1 MMMLMLMMMVSVIP
15 VLPAKAAETAKETVQ
30 EASGEYIAT
39 GDVYMRVGMGNT
51 KDVVTV
57 VPKGGVIVVTEDSGL
72 GWYQAVYKDAKG
84 KEYQGYVSGAYF
96 QKAGEAETTP
106 KPDSSDAG
114 KKAEKYVV
122 INNINMREGMGT
134 AYALVIK
141 IPKNKTVEVT
151 DTSNAK
157 WFESKYTD
165 SRGVVY
171 TGYLAAKHLKKAE
184 ETVKPVK
191 PEPFKPSSYAVTAD
205 VRMRKGKGTN
215 TDVVTLL
222 PKDSV
227 VTVTDITNAGW
238 YKVSYMNYRNK
249 KFEGYISSTYLKKT
263 TASAEK
269 NTAKYTTSKAVNL
282 MAGADKK
289 YDVIIKLPAKATV
302 TLKSM
307 PKLGWY
313 KVVYVKKGN
322 EYVGYI
328 DSASVK
334 RK

>member
-1 MMMLMLMMMVSVIP
+1 MMALFVMVSVVP
-15 VLPAKAAETAKETVQ
+15 VIPAKADNNSSKETVK
-30 EASGEYIAT
+30 EALGEYVAT

-57 VPKGGVIVVTEDSGL
+57 VPKGGVITVTEDSGL
-72 GWYQAVYKDAKG
+72 GWYLAVYKDAKG

-96 QKAGEAETTP
+96 RKAGETTETE
-106 KPDSSDAG
+106 KPADG
-114 KKAEKYVV
+114 KKSEKYVV
-122 INNINMREGMGT
+122 LNNINMREGQGT
-134 AYALVIK
+134 NYALVIK

-151 DTSNAK
+151 DTTNAK
-157 WFESKYTD
+157 WFESQYTD

-171 TGYLAAKHLKKAE
+171 TGYLAAKHLKKVE

-191 PEPFKPSSYAVTAD
+191 PEPFKPTSYAVTAD
-205 VRMRKGKGTN
+205 VRMRKGQGTN

-222 PKDSV
+222 PKSSV
-227 VTVTDITNAGW
+227 VTVTDISNAGW
-238 YKVSYMNYRNK
+238 YKVTYINYKNK

-269 NTAKYTTSKAVNL
+269 NTSKYTTSKAVNM

-289 YDVIIKLPAKATV
+289 YDVIVKIPAKATV

-313 KVVYVKKGN
+313 KVIYVKKGN

-328 DSASVK
+328 DSANLK